1 MSKIIVIK
9 YTRSGEELITDGL
22 SDDEK
27 KTVEEMF
34 DDGIRDPGMMRAE
47 IGM

>member
-9 YTRSGEELITDGL
+9 YTRSGAELITDGL
-22 SDDEK
+22 SDDEE

-34 DDGIRDPGMMRAE
+34 NNGVTDPGMMRAE